1 MKKFAAALA
10 VLALGAS
17 IVANAGPAG
26 ATPSATPALAERA
39 QAGSVVPGGPVPAA
53 DVGAPLGSS
62 PVAPNLPILGSR
74 ASAAST
80 TGSVLTRGDAS
91 FYGSTG
97 NIRLNKPI
105 VGMAATPDGHGYWL
119 VASDG
124 GIFSFGDAGFYGSTG
139 NIRLNKPIVGMAATP
154 DGHGYWMVEGAPE
167 HAGSDPFTPALVSAL
182 ASRTG
187 VVSASVLNLTTG
199 KAYNFGPN
207 DLGFTASIVKVEIL
221 GTLLSQAQKA
231 HRRLTASERSLAT
244 SMIEYSNNNSATALW
259 DQVGRAPAV
268 DAFDRSVGMTS
279 TTPATAW
286 GLTTTTAADQVTLL
300 AHIVEPNNVL
310 TDTSRSYIMHLMEN
324 VIPGQD
330 WGVSAGAA
338 LGSTVALKNGWLPV
352 GNGWTVNSIGWV
364 NGSGRQYLIAVLC
377 AGEPTEYSGITSI
390 QMIARNVWS
399 AFGPK

>member
-26 ATPSATPALAERA
+26 ATASATPALVERA

-80 TGSVLTRGDAS
+80 TGSVLTR
-91 FYGSTG
+91 
-97 NIRLNKPI
+97 
-105 VGMAATPDGHGYWL
+105 
-119 VASDG
+119 
-124 GIFSFGDAGFYGSTG
+124 GDAGFYGSTG